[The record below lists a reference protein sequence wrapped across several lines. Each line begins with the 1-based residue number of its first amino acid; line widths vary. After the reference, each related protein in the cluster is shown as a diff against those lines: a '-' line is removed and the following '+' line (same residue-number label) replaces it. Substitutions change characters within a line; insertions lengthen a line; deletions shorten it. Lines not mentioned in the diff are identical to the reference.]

1 MHQVPDQ
8 DSTAVVADAAAA
20 SARGSNPE
28 ERASSSG
35 GLGKRARVPSAR
47 AQAAAEQAQEDA
59 VAEDEHAD
67 TAPEA
72 PSDNSTAMASR
83 GAADEVESD
92 ARFSGCAALM
102 AAAEATALADVGE
115 SQHDQSSSAGPS
127 GNGSGNS
134 NQRERER
141 PAPFLSK
148 LMQIMETDAQ
158 PGGIVYWAET
168 SGEGD
173 ASSTSADA
181 QAQAPGGDGSTV
193 SAPAFVI
200 SDTATFAKLIL
211 PRYFKHNK
219 LSSFIQQLYTYGF
232 RRVPCPDLRQQQQTA
247 AAPATEPPMP
257 TQTISFQHNLFRAD
271 APHLLLQIR
280 RNTSSG
286 GSGSTGGAHVNQ
298 SMPVAQGYPGAAS
311 CASMSSVRCASG
323 LRARASRYFG
333 RVGGAGSL
341 DSTCSLHYDLEGGH
355 HSMGHHCGLGGTPGS
370 GTIGQTSADAV
381 AELLSEVETLEE
393 TINALKRMQNE
404 RHSTDARWLEE
415 MMYTVQQTILDRTAS
430 RPSASAASMGS
441 TVSSSTERPTRSTI
455 APHMSTSAVPP
466 ASLSSS
472 HLASLHQR
480 LLAGDSL
487 GELLGSRGIRNGV
500 GVDGSHSGSLGGLG
514 VLWVAAW
521 TARVFSAAWP
531 RKHSW
536 ELVNGRRGPMS
547 GLSSGLTADLMA

>member
-1 MHQVPDQ
+1 MQDSHEGSHNDSHSDHSGDGSASPDQNTSDNSAAGHQQHRRASPYELVHQVPDQ

-28 ERASSSG
+28 ERSCSSGG

-232 RRVPCPDLRQQQQTA
+232 RRVPCPDLRQQQQTRLRRPPSHQCQPKPSRFSTTSSERMRPTCCYRFDAIPRLA
-247 AAPATEPPMP
+247 AAAA
-257 TQTISFQHNLFRAD
+257 Q
-271 APHLLLQIR
+271 
-280 RNTSSG
+280 
-286 GSGSTGGAHVNQ
+286 
-298 SMPVAQGYPGAAS
+298 VA
-311 CASMSSVRCASG
+311 
-323 LRARASRYFG
+323 
-333 RVGGAGSL
+333 
-341 DSTCSLHYDLEGGH
+341 
-355 HSMGHHCGLGGTPGS
+355 
-370 GTIGQTSADAV
+370 
-381 AELLSEVETLEE
+381 
-393 TINALKRMQNE
+393 
-404 RHSTDARWLEE
+404 
-415 MMYTVQQTILDRTAS
+415 
-430 RPSASAASMGS
+430 
-441 TVSSSTERPTRSTI
+441 
-455 APHMSTSAVPP
+455 
-466 ASLSSS
+466 
-472 HLASLHQR
+472 
-480 LLAGDSL
+480 
-487 GELLGSRGIRNGV
+487 
-500 GVDGSHSGSLGGLG
+500 
-514 VLWVAAW
+514 
-521 TARVFSAAWP
+521 
-531 RKHSW
+531 
-536 ELVNGRRGPMS
+536 
-547 GLSSGLTADLMA
+547 LM